1 MLGRVCMGRSLVV
14 LLALGLPLG
23 CHSKQAASGG
33 RVPLR
38 FSGYT
43 GNPAETRVM
52 GDLVREFNSSQSAIQ
67 VTYEPI
73 PGQYYPKLLAML
85 VSRTAPDVFYLDVLW
100 FRPLLAKKKI
110 LLSLEP
116 FLAKSTTR
124 KEDFLAPLVEAFSDQ
139 GTSFGVPKDFN
150 ALALFYNKDMFD
162 AAGVPYPDESWDL
175 ERLRQAASKLT
186 KDGGPYGLVL
196 NHDRIDRYMPIAN
209 AYGAE
214 LFSADGRCALASLE
228 GARALDFYADLLLE
242 DRSAIYPSQV
252 GATYA
257 EDAFGR
263 GMAAM
268 ALAGSWMI
276 GYLAESNPDVR
287 YGVAELP
294 RGPKS
299 RSNFLFT
306 VSYSIPQSSSH
317 PAEAWRLIEFLT
329 SEASQAR
336 ITWALPSRREASLR
350 YVAAHPQFAPVLRG
364 AAYARPFAF
373 GPKGNRVEAR
383 LGVALQQVVLGKKSS
398 AEALGKA
405 CEEIDQMT
413 RL

>member
-1 MLGRVCMGRSLVV
+1 MVGRGCVCRWLVV
-14 LLALGLPLG
+14 LLALGSPSG
-23 CHSKQAASGG
+23 CRPKHAATGG

-43 GNPAETRVM
+43 GNPVETRVM
-52 GDLVREFNSSQSAIQ
+52 GELVREFNASQSDIE

-100 FRPLLAKKKI
+100 FKPFLAKKKI
-110 LLSLEP
+110 LLSLMP
-116 FLAKSTTR
+116 FLAKSTTK
-124 KEDFLAPLVEAFSDQ
+124 KEDFIATLVDAFSDQ
-139 GTSFGVPKDFN
+139 GTTYGVPKDFN

-175 ERLRQAASKLT
+175 ERLREAARKLT
-186 KDGGPYGLVL
+186 KAGGPYGLVL
-196 NHDRIDRYMPIAN
+196 NHDRVDRYMPIAN

-214 LFSADGRCALASLE
+214 LFSADGRCALASPE
-228 GARALDFYADLLLE
+228 GVRALAFYTDLLLK
-242 DRSAIYPSQV
+242 DRSAIYPSEV

-263 GMAAM
+263 RMAAM
-268 ALAGSWMI
+268 ALAGSWML
-276 GYLAESNPDVR
+276 GYLAESSPDVR

-294 RGPKS
+294 RGPRS

-306 VSYSIPQSSSH
+306 VSYSIPQSSGH
-317 PAEAWRLIEFLT
+317 PAEAWRLIQFLT
-329 SEASQAR
+329 SEGSQAR
-336 ITWALPSRREASLR
+336 ITWALPSRREASRR
-350 YVAAHPQFAPVLRG
+350 YVATHPEYAPVLRG
-364 AAYARPFAF
+364 AAYARPFEF

-383 LGVALQQVVLGKKSS
+383 LGVALQQVVLGVRSS
-398 AEALGKA
+398 AQALREA
-405 CEEIDQMT
+405 CEEIDHMT
-413 RL
+413 GL